1 MPVILLIE
9 TEGRRSRRTGGSC
22 RIFSPNEQVS
32 IDLSSR
38 TGAPIRST
46 DGHDADRGLADAR
59 HIGDGQRQNPRA
71 GVSAA
76 ERPVAASATAWC
88 AAAATSSTRWGEVTS
103 VARHSVRR
111 TLLFAAKAG

>member
-71 GVSAA
+71 GGLRGGEAGRSICDSVVCCRRDEFDSLGRGHLRGAA
-76 ERPVAASATAWC
+76 
-88 AAAATSSTRWGEVTS
+88 
-103 VARHSVRR
+103 
-111 TLLFAAKAG
+111 

>member
-9 TEGRRSRRTGGSC
+9 TEGRRSRRTGGGSC

-59 HIGDGQRQNPRA
+59 HIGA
-71 GVSAA
+71 T
-76 ERPVAASATAWC
+76 ASARTPGPGSRGGEAGRSIC
-88 AAAATSSTRWGEVTS
+88 DSVVCCRRDEFDSLGRGHLRGAA
-103 VARHSVRR
+103 
-111 TLLFAAKAG
+111 